1 MTLLLLFVLNP
12 EDKRSAYVN
21 NTKWRGK
28 SFLFNSNKRMSS
40 SLIISHFLDHED
52 QTSALVL
59 LYVLL

>member
-1 MTLLLLFVLNP
+1 MALLLFFLLNP
-12 EDKRSAYVN
+12 EDKCSAYVN

-52 QTSALVL
+52 
-59 LYVLL
+59 